1 MTSTSPGASTVDAAA
16 ENAAVGRDA
25 SSTATS
31 AAKGSA
37 TAVKPA
43 DRFMLR
49 LLRIK
54 KVDKLD
60 EKEVLGAHRAFRLA
74 LVFTAVRCIISYV
87 AIPILVPLISFMGV
101 LATPIS
107 VALCLFAFVNGVM
120 SLRRFWKTDH
130 RGKWLYTWFIA
141 FVFVILAVTLVHEFS
156 NLGVN

>member
-1 MTSTSPGASTVDAAA
+1 MTSTRPGASTVEDAAA
-16 ENAAVGRDA
+16 TTPVDREVSSAV
-25 SSTATS
+25 SSAVHPS
-31 AAKGSA
+31 AV
-37 TAVKPA
+37 AVKPA

-74 LVFTAVRCIISYV
+74 LVFTAFRCIISYV
-87 AIPILVPLISFMGV
+87 AIPVLVPLISVMGV

-107 VALCLFAFVNGVM
+107 VALCLFAFVNGVV

-141 FVFVILAVTLVHEFS
+141 FVFVILAVTLVHELTT
-156 NLGVN
+156 LGVN

>member
-1 MTSTSPGASTVDAAA
+1 
-16 ENAAVGRDA
+16 
-25 SSTATS
+25 
-31 AAKGSA
+31 
-37 TAVKPA
+37 
-43 DRFMLR
+43 MLR

-60 EKEVLGAHRAFRLA
+60 EKEVLGAHRAFRFA